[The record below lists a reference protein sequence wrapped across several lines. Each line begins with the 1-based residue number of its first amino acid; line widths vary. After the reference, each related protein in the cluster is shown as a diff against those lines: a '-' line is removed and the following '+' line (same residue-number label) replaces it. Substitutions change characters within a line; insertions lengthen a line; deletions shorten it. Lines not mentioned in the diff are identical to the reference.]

1 MEQRKN
7 YLYQQGDN
15 PIKASQG
22 ESKYHLGAASPILS
36 QGDLMGSVL
45 LLLEEHD
52 KPLGQSEQGLTK
64 AIAGFLGKQME
75 S

>member
-1 MEQRKN
+1 MAKERIIYNN
-7 YLYQQGDN
+7 Y
-15 PIKASQG
+15 
-22 ESKYHLGAASPILS
+22 
-36 QGDLMGSVL
+36 DLCNMFDDARAF
-45 LLLEEHD
+45 LLEEHD